1 MKIIFMYNL
10 LQFININIYV
20 RRLELTERNYLK
32 LLLGI
37 FKLLTN
43 INFSQQSI
51 TIYNG
56 NYDFYFPYNSL

>member
-1 MKIIFMYNL
+1 MYKP
-10 LQFININIYV
+10 LQFININMYV
-20 RRLELTERNYLK
+20 RRLELTERNYFK

-56 NYDFYFPYNSL
+56 NSDFYFPYNSL